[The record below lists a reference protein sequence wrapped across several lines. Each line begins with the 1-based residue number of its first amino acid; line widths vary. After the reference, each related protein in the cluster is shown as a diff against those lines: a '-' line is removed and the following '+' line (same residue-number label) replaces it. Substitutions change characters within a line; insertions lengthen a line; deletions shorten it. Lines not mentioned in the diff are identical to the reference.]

1 MYCLIIILFISIILA
16 LQWKFD
22 ANKLRNKLQDK
33 NPGPTEWI
41 FGDLIWHTYDDSTK
55 TIKLKEVPDPN
66 PGSYKVGDVLKSAT
80 TPNHLSPVILGTKSA
95 ESTTH
100 HKWSKGIPV
109 NGFHTLSLG
118 EAFINGE
125 F

>member
-1 MYCLIIILFISIILA
+1 MYCPIIILFISIILA

-33 NPGPTEWI
+33 TQGPTEWI
-41 FGDLIWHTYDDSTK
+41 FGDLDFAYDDSTG
-55 TIKLKEVPDPN
+55 TIKLQTVPDPN

-80 TPNHLSPVILGTKSA
+80 TPNHLSPVILDAEKST
-95 ESTTH
+95 ETTH
-100 HKWSKGIPV
+100 QKWSKGITV
-109 NGFHTLSLG
+109 DGYFTLYLG